1 MDAWLQRVWYQRSLW
16 VWVLWPLSWLFA
28 AVAAVRRGA
37 YRVGVLRTIR
47 VSQPVIVVG
56 NITVGGTGKTPLVI
70 WLAQQL
76 ATRGYRP
83 AVITRGY
90 GGASKSWPLDVS
102 ADSDPALVGDEA
114 VVIARRSGVP
124 VVAGPD
130 RIADARQ
137 AIARGANVI
146 ISDDGLQ
153 HYRLARDFE
162 IAVVDGSRGLG
173 NGMRLPAGPLR
184 EPRGRLDTVG
194 VVAVTVRLDQGSIS
208 SDLIRHKPVIVQ
220 RVIREAH
227 SLRKSEVRPLSA
239 FAARPVHAI
248 AGIGNPET
256 FFAAL
261 RACGLDVDSRPL
273 RDHASLSKEDL
284 TFNDNAPV
292 FMTEKD
298 AVKCRG
304 LADER
309 CWAVPLQV
317 EVHDTERLFAKIAA
331 ALRKS

>member
-1 MDAWLQRVWYQRSLW
+1 MDAWLQSVWYGRSRW
-16 VWVLWPLSWLFA
+16 AWFLWPLSLIFA
-28 AVAAVRRGA
+28 FASGIRRIA
-37 YRVGVLRTIR
+37 FRAGVLRR
-47 VSQPVIVVG
+47 VRISQPVIVVG

-76 ATRGYRP
+76 VKRGYRP

-90 GGASKSWPLDVS
+90 GGASKSWPVEVTG
-102 ADSDPALVGDEA
+102 DSDPALVGDEA
-114 VVIARRSGVP
+114 VLLARRSGAP

-130 RIADARQ
+130 RVASARQ
-137 AIARGANVI
+137 AIARGANVV

-162 IAVVDGSRGLG
+162 IAVVDGTRSLG
-173 NGMRLPAGPLR
+173 NGMLLPAGPLR
-184 EPRGRLDTVG
+184 ESRSRLDSVD
-194 VVAVTVRLDQGSIS
+194 VVAVTVRLDQS
-208 SDLIRHKPVIVQ
+208 SLDPELIRYKPVIVQ

-227 SLRKSEVRPLSA
+227 ALRKTEIRLLSS

-248 AGIGNPET
+248 AGIGHPET

-261 RACGLDVDSRPL
+261 RAYGMDVDGRPL
-273 RDHASLSKEDL
+273 RDHASLKKADL

-298 AVKCRG
+298 AVKCRA

-317 EVHDTERLFAKIAA
+317 EVHDTERLFAKIES
-331 ALRKS
+331 ALRKA

>member
-1 MDAWLQRVWYQRSLW
+1 MDVWLQSVWYGRSAWAWL
-16 VWVLWPLSWLFA
+16 LWPLSLIFA
-28 AVAAVRRGA
+28 LLSGIRRIAFRIGIA
-37 YRVGVLRTIR
+37 RSIR

-76 ATRGYRP
+76 TRRGYRP

-90 GGASKSWPLDVS
+90 GGASRSWPVEVT
-102 ADSDPALVGDEA
+102 AESDPAQVGDEA
-114 VVIARRSGVP
+114 VLIARRSGVP

-130 RIADARQ
+130 RVASARQ
-137 AIARGANVI
+137 ATARGANVI

-153 HYRLARDFE
+153 HYRLARNFE
-162 IAVVDGSRGLG
+162 IAVVDGTRSVG
-173 NGMRLPAGPLR
+173 NGLLLPAGPLR
-184 EPRGRLDTVG
+184 ESRARLDSVDA
-194 VVAVTVRLDQGSIS
+194 VAVTVRLDQS
-208 SDLIRHKPVIVQ
+208 SLDPELVRHKPIIVQ

-227 SLRKSEVRPLSA
+227 SLRKAEIRPLSS
-239 FAARPVHAI
+239 FVARPVHAI
-248 AGIGNPET
+248 AGIGHPET

-261 RACGLDVDSRPL
+261 RAYGLDVDSRPL
-273 RDHASLSKEDL
+273 RDHASLTKADL
-284 TFNDNAPV
+284 TFSDNAPV

-298 AVKCRG
+298 AVKCRA

-317 EVHDTERLFAKIAA
+317 EVHDTERLFAKIES